1 MLKKLDLYIL
11 SQFLVILFLSIVGFL
26 SIFLVV
32 DLIENL
38 DRFMDNNVPKNII
51 LEYYVYS
58 LPYFLSI
65 GLPMSVLISTV
76 LSLGNL
82 VKRNEWT
89 AMKASG
95 ISIYRVAIPLILS
108 GFVLSG
114 FSFLLDNKLVSHG
127 NEKRFDIDRDYV
139 KRKSRHKIK
148 NTLKNLIF
156 QKNLKTHISLTKYS
170 VQKEKGYD
178 LTLVDLGRETITKKE
193 LMQNKLTGKIKKRNG
208 QSIIIPFG
216 FLIKREKKKKFLL
229 ANKIRLLI
237 LVFFLRIYISKQGN
251 QTNLIFS
258 L

>member
-108 GFVLSG
+108 GFVVIW
-114 FSFLLDNKLVSHG
+114 FL
-127 NEKRFDIDRDYV
+127 F
-139 KRKSRHKIK
+139 
-148 NTLKNLIF
+148 
-156 QKNLKTHISLTKYS
+156 LT
-170 VQKEKGYD
+170 
-178 LTLVDLGRETITKKE
+178 
-193 LMQNKLTGKIKKRNG
+193 
-208 QSIIIPFG
+208 
-216 FLIKREKKKKFLL
+216 
-229 ANKIRLLI
+229 
-237 LVFFLRIYISKQGN
+237 
-251 QTNLIFS
+251 
-258 L
+258 